1 MQKSEVLR
9 KITAVFL
16 WLLIFLCFFTM
27 VRCNNITTANK
38 RYIKQG
44 FITPQKLVQE
54 RMVAETACSFAREW
68 ATFGD
73 LKSQSNY
80 SKRLDIFSKTGADN
94 RGTQECTSAN
104 SIKIDN
110 TKENLYRVTVLLKVS
125 RLTTIPE
132 QEALYISSQK
142 IAEKIPDKDN
152 PQVRYWDDFLQ
163 TVEVTV
169 ESKKDE
175 ISIIGYPVIVS
186 NVNIKSKDIN
196 TFFDRQEPPKDFTIF
211 ANQMLE
217 MYYEGKDLSNYTD
230 KKSEIIPMAT
240 NDKYKL
246 KQFKVIGYT
255 RDENNVKALISLNVT
270 APSIDSIQQILV
282 MEAKKD
288 SDHWI
293 LTRLGAY

>member
-1 MQKSEVLR
+1 MNKSELLR
-9 KITAVFL
+9 KIVAVFL

-27 VRCNNITTANK
+27 IRCNNIASSTKNYVA
-38 RYIKQG
+38 QG
-44 FITPQKLVQE
+44 VITPTELTQE
-54 RMVAETACSFAREW
+54 RMIAETACSFAREW

-73 LKSQSNY
+73 MKSQSNY
-80 SKRLDIFSKTGADN
+80 SKRLNAFSKISIN
-94 RGTQECTSAN
+94 NKGTQECTSAN
-104 SIKIDN
+104 SIKIDKIKN
-110 TKENLYRVTVLLKVS
+110 NLYRVTVLLKIS

-142 IAEKIPDKDN
+142 IAEKTPDKDN

-169 ESKKDE
+169 ECKKNE
-175 ISIIGYPVIVS
+175 ISIIGYPVMVS
-186 NVNIKSKDIN
+186 NAKVKSKDIN
-196 TFFDRQEPPKDFTIF
+196 NFFDRQKPPNDFVIF

-230 KKSEIIPMAT
+230 KKSKIIPMAV

-246 KQFKVIGYT
+246 KQFEVIGYT
-255 RDENNVKALISLNVT
+255 RDGDNVKALINLNIT
-270 APSIDSIQQILV
+270 APSIDAIQQILV

>member
-9 KITAVFL
+9 KTTAIFL
-16 WLLIFLCFFTM
+16 WLLIFICFITM

-38 RYIKQG
+38 RHIEQG
-44 FITPQKLVQE
+44 FITPQKLTQE
-54 RMVAETACSFAREW
+54 RMIAETACSFAREW

-186 NVNIKSKDIN
+186 NVKIKSEDIN
-196 TFFDRQEPPKDFTIF
+196 KFFDRQEPPKDFSIF

-230 KKSEIIPMAT
+230 KKSEIIPMAS
-240 NDKYKL
+240 NNKYKL
-246 KQFKVIGYT
+246 KQCKVIGHT
-255 RDENNVKALISLNVT
+255 RDGDNIKALISLNVT